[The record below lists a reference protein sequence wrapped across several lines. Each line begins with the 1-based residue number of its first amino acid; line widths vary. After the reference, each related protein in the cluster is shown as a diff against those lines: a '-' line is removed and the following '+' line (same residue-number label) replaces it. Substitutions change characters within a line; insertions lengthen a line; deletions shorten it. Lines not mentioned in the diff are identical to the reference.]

1 MVALRTCNNP
11 INFLVAQIHHQKTGE
26 NGADMS
32 ENQVVP
38 FSDLQV
44 NGINLDV
51 AVKQGQQMI
60 QALKSLG
67 IREATFD
74 TGTHYNHNPST
85 QTTTLAAEGI
95 ILEQR
100 QHTTTIVLRNE
111 GSTQQEALAEVKAS
125 ATQKTLGA
133 FSGHSQPW
141 ISQQLAQGNGDA

>member
-1 MVALRTCNNP
+1 
-11 INFLVAQIHHQKTGE
+11 
-26 NGADMS
+26 MS
-32 ENQVVP
+32 EQQVVP

-44 NGINLDV
+44 NGIDLDS

-60 QALKSLG
+60 QALQSLG

-74 TGTHYNHNPST
+74 TGTYYNHNPST
-85 QTTTLAAEGI
+85 QTTTLAADGI
-95 ILEQR
+95 MMEQR

-111 GSTQQEALAEVKAS
+111 GSNQQQALAEIENT

-141 ISQQLAQGNGDA
+141 VSQQLSQDKGGA